1 MRLQTMSQRLQAWT
15 PTSSTTPAKTSGW
28 KLYVPLPSTATAV
41 VLDYTPPVTCAQER
55 FASSG
60 GGRGSTKSHS
70 KHFHLKLLVPQS
82 FMVRMLPGT
91 NP

>member
-1 MRLQTMSQRLQAWT
+1 MMTR
-15 PTSSTTPAKTSGW
+15 
-28 KLYVPLPSTATAV
+28 V
-41 VLDYTPPVTCAQER
+41 QER

-91 NP
+91 TPKYS

>member
-1 MRLQTMSQRLQAWT
+1 MSA
-15 PTSSTTPAKTSGW
+15 W
-28 KLYVPLPSTATAV
+28 KLYDFSLSSIARPAAHNPLTFWLR
-41 VLDYTPPVTCAQER
+41 LDACAAMMTRVQER

-91 NP
+91 DPKHS